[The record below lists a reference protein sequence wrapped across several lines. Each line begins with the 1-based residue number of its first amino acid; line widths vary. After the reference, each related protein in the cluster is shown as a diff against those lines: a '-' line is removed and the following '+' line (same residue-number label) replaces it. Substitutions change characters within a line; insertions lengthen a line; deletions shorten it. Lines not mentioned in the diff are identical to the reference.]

1 MNGTIT
7 PPEIYEYLAQRVLG
21 QDDVLRKI
29 AVVVYKHIHGI
40 SGGNILLIG
49 NSGTGKTTIMKA
61 VRQFYQDRPELRR
74 FTVMAVMNANTL
86 IDEQGEVNVHRMFKN
101 IEVIARNLLG
111 PEVTAA
117 SLREYMEGATI
128 CLDEVD
134 KISARVAGRV
144 NVSGITIQQAVLTVM
159 EGETVYFD
167 THLRRGDQVEAVKI
181 PLDTGK
187 LLFIS
192 GGAFEEL
199 YDQVYK
205 LIEDKKDERRLQEV
219 AVWNDEEGRMNRKIV
234 FKLKECLK
242 LSDLFGYGMMPQFIS
257 RFSAVAVLDDLSPRD
272 LRQILLTAEDSP
284 YRHSRA
290 FFQSMGLDLRLT
302 DDALDAIAGH
312 AALNTRIGARALRE
326 IFNRI
331 AARIEFDPLQSG
343 LLRPEDGN
351 PVIVIDRQTVL
362 DNLSW

>member
-1 MNGTIT
+1 MNGKIT
-7 PPEIYEYLAQRVLG
+7 PPMIYDFLAQRVLG

-49 NSGTGKTTIMKA
+49 NSGTGKTTVMKA

-74 FTVMAVMNANTL
+74 FTAMAVMNANTL
-86 IDEQGEVNVHRMFKN
+86 IDEQGEVNINRMFKN
-101 IEVIARNLLG
+101 IEIIARNLLG
-111 PEVTAA
+111 PEVTVE
-117 SLREYMEGATI
+117 SLCEYMEGATV

-134 KISARVAGRV
+134 KISARVAGKV

-159 EGETVYFD
+159 EGETVFYD
-167 THLRRGDQVEAVKI
+167 THFRSGDRVEAVKI
-181 PLDTGK
+181 PIDTGK

-199 YDQVYK
+199 YDQVFK
-205 LIEDKKDERRLQEV
+205 LVEDKKDERRLQEV

-234 FKLKECLK
+234 FKLKDCLK

-257 RFSAVAVLDDLSPRD
+257 RFSAVAVLDDLGPRE
-272 LRQILLTAEDSP
+272 LKQILLTAEDSP
-284 YRHSRA
+284 FRHSRD
-290 FFQSMGLDLRLT
+290 FFRSMGLELHLT

-312 AALNTRIGARALRE
+312 AAQNTRIGARALRE
-326 IFNRI
+326 VFNRI
-331 AARIEFDPLQSG
+331 AARIEFDPLESG
-343 LLRPEDGN
+343 LLRPDGDRQ
-351 PVIVIDRQTVL
+351 VIVIDRQTVL